1 MLHFLL
7 SQSLPGDECVSLTIK
22 KPFHLLYID
31 FLLASMPRDGF
42 APLNPKERI
51 YSPPCLSY
59 LHYRGR
65 QGVNRWCVFFW
76 LSYYYALL
84 IPKSFDNTNIRP
96 FIPVWYPLDPRFIPD
111 SSPIWSRRENQE
123 LIDDQHGIM
132 HTLVQWYLRN
142 QGRPALL
149 VPCSHHRCTI
159 ILSDWLLIIKTGSG
173 QALVCINRLG
183 SPDKS
188 IFNIGH

>member
-1 MLHFLL
+1 MDLHHWTRRSGFTVRHVCLIFTIEAGKEL
-7 SQSLPGDECVSLTIK
+7 TGDV
-22 KPFHLLYID
+22 Y
-31 FLLASMPRDGF
+31 
-42 APLNPKERI
+42 
-51 YSPPCLSY
+51 
-59 LHYRGR
+59 
-65 QGVNRWCVFFW
+65 FFW

-111 SSPIWSRRENQE
+111 SSPIWSRRENQG